1 MPKKVVY
8 NGQTCSYY
16 GASDPSVL
24 RIGGVYEVLGTID
37 RGWQTDYVL
46 AGIKGHFN
54 SVWFNPVGESFLAI
68 SYELPIK
75 GKSFR
80 CKRIRIMSDKVEA
93 EEFDTSPVKMIKFL
107 GNSIY
112 VVKTENNIYFVNVVS
127 GNSFGGYKTYLATSH
142 EVPIMGRPLHCN
154 RLNNKFSKLIV
165 EFATT
170 TEIKQVM
177 RVSDDTYICK
187 TMNSIYLVK
196 VDN

>member
-1 MPKKVVY
+1 MSKKVVY

-24 RIGGVYEVLGTID
+24 RIGGIYQVIGQID

-46 AGIKGHFN
+46 AGVKGHFN
-54 SVWFNPVGESFLAI
+54 SAWFNPVGESFLAI
-68 SYELPIK
+68 SAELPIK
-75 GKSFR
+75 GKSYR
-80 CKRIRIMSDKVEA
+80 CKRIRIMYNNVEA
-93 EEFDTSPVKMIKFL
+93 EEFDTTPVKMVKFL

-127 GNSFGGYKTYLATSH
+127 SNRFGGYQTYLASSH
-142 EVPIMGRPLHCN
+142 EIPIMGRPLHCN
-154 RLNNKFSKLIV
+154 RLNYKFSNLVV

-170 TEIKQVM
+170 TEIEQVM

-187 TMNSIYLVK
+187 TMNSIYLVQ